1 MPTSEI
7 GPIIYAHSDFG
18 WAFPTNSSHHR
29 IWMPNSGG
37 VTMNIG
43 MYTTQLGQIVFPGG
57 KVKDVNV
64 TGTVMNGV
72 DYSVMATVTYD

>member
-1 MPTSEI
+1 
-7 GPIIYAHSDFG
+7 
-18 WAFPTNSSHHR
+18 
-29 IWMPNSGG
+29 
-37 VTMNIG
+37 MNIG